1 MLRKMMCNNLKN
13 NSAIYISIVIPSL
26 NVAKY
31 MEECLESVTGQTLKE
46 IEILC
51 IDAGSTDGTLQIIER
66 YVSEDPRI
74 RLVESDKKSY
84 GYQVNMG
91 IREARGQYIGIV
103 EPDDYIDKAMYQ
115 NLYSHTGNDFP
126 DFIKGGYTE
135 FADLKGRKVYAK
147 AGRSR
152 LADVFEQLIF
162 FDDAKEKGILD
173 INHIWSGIYR
183 KEFLLEKNI
192 RLNETA
198 GASYQDIS
206 FSILVG
212 LLADTGIYINETDY
226 FYRVDNENS
235 SVKSSSKWRC
245 VIDEYEYIAKELIKR
260 EMYTSDIQKLVCR
273 QKLASYQWNV
283 LRLTEMERK
292 YFLSAIQPE
301 LQDFSREKALYT
313 DLTDSQKESLKLLRD
328 RNALSDYLNKKQER
342 NRHLGELFIRAK
354 QDEKFV
360 LVSAGYYGERMLLLQ
375 EMSGIIFIEDVADN
389 NEMLQGKIWN
399 GYSIISVSDA
409 VQKHKR
415 DTFII
420 ANRNHSDEIRKQ
432 LEHMGLSGN
441 KIFLVNDMLSLEEIL
456 RFDGY
461 NSQSVC
467 NCR

>member
-1 MLRKMMCNNLKN
+1 MCNNLKN
-13 NSAIYISIVIPSL
+13 DSAIYISIVIPSL

-31 MEECLESVTGQTLKE
+31 MEECLESVTGQTLKG

-91 IREARGQYIGIV
+91 IRKARGQYIGIV
-103 EPDDYIDKAMYQ
+103 EPDDYIDKTMYQ

-135 FADLKGRKVYAK
+135 FAGLKGRKVYAK
-147 AGRSR
+147 AGRSH
-152 LADVFEQLIF
+152 LSDVFGKLLF
-162 FDDAKEKGILD
+162 FADAREKGILD

-183 KEFLLEKNI
+183 RDFFLEKNI

-212 LLADTGIYINETDY
+212 LLADTGIYVNETNY

-245 VIDEYEYIAKELIKR
+245 VIDEYEYITKELTQR
-260 EMYTSDIQKLVCR
+260 EMYTSDIRKLVCLQKLV
-273 QKLASYQWNV
+273 SYQWNAV
-283 LRLTEMERK
+283 RLSEKEREA
-292 YFLSAIQPE
+292 FLLAVQPE
-301 LQDFSREKALYT
+301 LKDFSEEGFLYV
-313 DLTDSQKESLKLLRD
+313 DLTDSQKESVELLRN
-328 RNALSDYLNKKQER
+328 RSVLKAHLNEKQEWSR
-342 NRHLGELFIRAK
+342 YLGKLFARIE
-354 QDEKFV
+354 QGEKFV
-360 LVSAGYYGERMLLLQ
+360 LVSAGRYGERMLLLQ
-375 EMSGIIFIEDVADN
+375 EMSGSKCMKAVADN
-389 NEMLQGKIWN
+389 NPMLQGKIWN
-399 GYSIISVSDA
+399 GYSIISVSEA
-409 VQKHKR
+409 VQKYKS

-420 ANRNHSDEIRKQ
+420 ANRKHSDKIQKQ
-432 LEHMGLSGN
+432 LENMGVSSD
-441 KIFLVNDMLSLEEIL
+441 KIFAVSNMLSFEEMLVQHCI
-456 RFDGY
+456 
-461 NSQSVC
+461 NS
-467 NCR
+467 